1 MTQKAN
7 RLLLLSAT
15 AVFVLVAVL
24 YFFTKSLSLDDY
36 DSVNL
41 ALGVK
46 EYNLTLHQPH
56 PPGAPVFIFFAKV
69 LYAFGISPES
79 ALTFLACLGGALFV
93 AAWYYIF
100 SLYFNRYLTF
110 LLTLCLIFIPGIY
123 MTATKPMTDS
133 LAAAFFAITL
143 LFGSRFCKYQI
154 NIDLLLMALFGGLCT
169 GIRPQMGPI
178 ILLVFGS
185 VLFITKG
192 SAMAWLRVLSL
203 FAFVCLG
210 WLIPTIYSQASI
222 PQNQEGVFSYLDQL
236 KVYGHQIGQ
245 SPEWSLSAGNLTFK
259 RVVKQILIHLAGCFY
274 LSLGLNVW
282 YPSIINKTM
291 SEMGTELHPWNPNI
305 VEGSIAGT
313 LYFIMYCIGILL
325 YIRSS
330 PWKSTDFKAFWKL
343 NWLWPVAYLMMIVY
357 SVPPANRQ
365 YFLILPILILPGIL
379 GWHQLKK
386 WRFAAIL
393 MPILILINAIPL
405 IYENHAKLSPPV
417 AMIEYLDKKYTLNER
432 KNIFLVLDS
441 NVNRHAEWYLSGFNI
456 LTMGAIKKEGEL
468 LKLLKLGKVFTNN
481 RHHFKKNSPGVIL
494 KKIKVFQRSLR
505 IWNRHNKVILYQIIK
520 R

>member
-1 MTQKAN
+1 MNQKAI
-7 RLLLLSAT
+7 RPLLLSAT
-15 AVFVLVAVL
+15 AVFVLTAAL
-24 YFFTKSLSLDDY
+24 YYFTKSLSLDDY

-69 LYAFGISPES
+69 LYTCGISPET
-79 ALTFLACLGGALFV
+79 AITILACLGGALFV
-93 AAWYYIF
+93 AAWFYMF

-133 LAAAFFAITL
+133 LSAAFFAITL

-154 NIDLLLMALFGGLCT
+154 KIDHLLMALFGGICT

-178 ILLVFGS
+178 ILLVFAN
-185 VLFITKG
+185 VLFITK
-192 SAMAWLRVLSL
+192 STAMAWLRTLSL
-203 FAFVCLG
+203 FAIVCLF

-222 PQNQEGVFSYLDQL
+222 PQNQEGVFSYFYQL
-236 KVYGHQIGQ
+236 KIYGQQIGQ
-245 SPEWSLSAGNLTFK
+245 SPEWSLSAGNITFM
-259 RVVKQILIHLAGCFY
+259 RIVKQIFIHLAGCFY

-282 YPSIINKTM
+282 YPNIINTTM
-291 SEMGTELHPWNPNI
+291 SAMATELHPWNPNI
-305 VEGSIAGT
+305 VEWSVAGT

-325 YIRSS
+325 YIRSA
-330 PWKSTDFKAFWKL
+330 PWKNSDHKTFWKL
-343 NWLWPVAYLMMIVY
+343 NWLWPAAYLLMIIY

-386 WRFAAIL
+386 WNFATIL
-393 MPILILINAIPL
+393 MLILILINSMPL
-405 IYENHAKLSPPV
+405 IYKNHVKLSPPV
-417 AMIEYLDKKYTLNER
+417 AMIEYLDSKYSLNER

-441 NVNRHAEWYLSGFNI
+441 NGSRHAEWYISGFNI
-456 LTMGAIKKEGEL
+456 LTMGAIKKEGGLLML
-468 LKLLKLGKVFTNN
+468 LKKGKVFTNN
-481 RHHFKKNSPGVIL
+481 RSYFKKNNPGVIL

-505 IWNRHNKVILYQIIK
+505 IWNRHHKLVLYEIIK
-520 R
+520 H